1 MSFPI
6 FEKSIKNSQS
16 VGVQEEIRRPTS
28 GHFQICVL
36 FIYKFICVHICF
48 CTFIW
53 KTWLALSFLIFR
65 ISSIRQSG
73 LSSLYEYIN
82 HSTSGWRCCPLYACV
97 DLIDFVLFIF
107 VRYALKFNLI
117 LISLWFTIRCQTVN
131 KRFILLADAAAV
143 ASNNKKKK
151 HGKCVSIYWKTNN
164 ILRWSGY
171 FRCYDQRTDKTI
183 QSGILTQD
191 YNLKF

>member
-1 MSFPI
+1 MRTYMFLYIHLEDMTCVEFSYLSNF
-6 FEKSIKNSQS
+6 FNTSI
-16 VGVQEEIRRPTS
+16 
-28 GHFQICVL
+28 
-36 FIYKFICVHICF
+36 
-48 CTFIW
+48 
-53 KTWLALSFLIFR
+53 
-65 ISSIRQSG
+65 G

-82 HSTSGWRCCPLYACV
+82 HSTSGWLCCPLYACV

-171 FRCYDQRTDKTI
+171 FRFCDQRTAKR
-183 QSGILTQD
+183 
-191 YNLKF
+191 YKVEY